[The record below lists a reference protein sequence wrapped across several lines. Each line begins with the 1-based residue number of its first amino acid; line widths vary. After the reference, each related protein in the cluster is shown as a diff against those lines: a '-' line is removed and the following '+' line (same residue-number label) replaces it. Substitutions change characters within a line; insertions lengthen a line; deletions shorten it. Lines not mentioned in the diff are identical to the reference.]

1 MNRIRRRPSGVLAL
15 ATVVIGLG
23 FDGRAIAA
31 EPGLPLPDAPVR
43 LVIPDAVAFDAA
55 LGGSFRA
62 AATGEIGGDDPV
74 VAAWRQ
80 SPIGSKL
87 EAEWSKLSSDLPWTW
102 TQIRAL
108 QPRALGLALLSVG
121 ALEAVLVVE
130 TPLAT
135 LPLSL
140 PAGRSKTH
148 AGVAYA
154 LVAPG
159 TGDAGGSDQ
168 RRAGL
173 AWARHRGLLLL
184 ATSERALL
192 LAIDDALAGR
202 GVSAFLPGLASL
214 ELDVDRLRQDRYFL
228 REFAWGV
235 GGDEGRVHAALRLEA
250 GQMVEVREGRG
261 VRLPPA
267 SVFDR
272 EAAAAG
278 WEPEAEG
285 FASALRSGLLEPLP
299 TLTDRP
305 VPPLAP
311 LPATAGPVNDRYLV
325 RLDRP
330 AVQAGGSWEE
340 GDLAAWREIAA
351 RRPAPGWGF
360 RVDRAGGRAMV
371 FDWPQSLQAMLERAC
386 RDTLVRRGGRVVD
399 ARQGDTLELRMG
411 PGLPALAL
419 RRSGDSVWIGSSAA
433 AVAGLAAPQPAGDLV
448 RWSRVDLGWARSEAG
463 RWGRV
468 EGPAAPE
475 RVRPFSDRVLGLLG
489 WLPSV
494 TAIGVE
500 RHQGENGWTER
511 VVFETR

>member
-1 MNRIRRRPSGVLAL
+1 MSPIRRWLTVLLILTA
-15 ATVVIGLG
+15 AVIGQ
-23 FDGRAIAA
+23 RTVASAA
-31 EPGLPLPDAPVR
+31 EPGLPLPDAPLR

-62 AATGEIGGDDPV
+62 AATGETFADDPLL
-74 VAAWRQ
+74 AAWRQ
-80 SPIGSKL
+80 SPVGSKL
-87 EAEWSKLSSDLPWTW
+87 EAEWSKLSPDLPWTW

-108 QPRALGLALLSVG
+108 QPRSLGLALLSVG
-121 ALEAVLVVE
+121 SLEAVLVVD

-154 LVAPG
+154 VVAPG
-159 TGDAGGSDQ
+159 TGDVGGSDQ

-173 AWARHRGLLLL
+173 AWARHQGRLFL

-192 LAIDDALAGR
+192 LALDEALAGH
-202 GVSAFLPGLASL
+202 GVPAFLPGLASL
-214 ELDVDRLRQDRYFL
+214 ELDLDRLRKDRYFV

-235 GGDEGRVHAALRLEA
+235 AGDEGRLHAALRLEA
-250 GQMVEVREGRG
+250 GRMVEVREGRG
-261 VRLPPA
+261 ARPA
-267 SVFDR
+267 PAMVFDK

-278 WEPEAEG
+278 WEPDADG
-285 FASALRSGLLEPLP
+285 FAAALRSGLLEPLP
-299 TLTDRP
+299 TLADRP

-311 LPATAGPVNDRYLV
+311 LPATAAPANDRYLV

-330 AVQAGGSWEE
+330 AVQAGASWEE
-340 GDLAAWREIAA
+340 GDLAAWREIVA

-360 RVDRAGGRAMV
+360 RVDRTGGRAIV
-371 FDWPQSLQAMLERAC
+371 FEWPQPLEPMLERAC
-386 RDTLVRRGGRVVD
+386 RETLARRGGRVGD
-399 ARQGDTLELRMG
+399 AREGDTLELRMG

-419 RRSGDSVWIGSSAA
+419 RRSGDFVWIGSSAA
-433 AVAGLAAPQPAGDLV
+433 AVAGLVAPQPAGDLV
-448 RWSRVDLGWARSEAG
+448 RWTRVDLGWARGESG

-494 TAIGVE
+494 TAISVE
-500 RHQGENGWTER
+500 RRQGEGGWTER
-511 VVFETR
+511 MVFETR